1 MKKLIDLF
9 NKLTKEEQA
18 KFIDLIIK
26 SYSKQIKKK

>member
-9 NKLTKEEQA
+9 NKLTKEEQV